1 MLRLNA
7 LGMPE
12 TEPVTEKLLVEIA
25 SLRQQV
31 EDLKREKAD
40 LEILLETTTEHSD
53 TVTQELQDQAV
64 EALIEGRKRF
74 QAIAETT
81 PVPILISRVTD
92 GVVLYGNPQA
102 SPMFG
107 LEIEELMGRQ
117 IVEFL
122 VHPGTW
128 PEILEKLETEGS
140 VNNYEL
146 QVQTLKGQT
155 CWVMLSVKPLIFNEE
170 ETFLSA
176 FYDITERKRAEESLQ
191 LSETRLRRQSLTLL
205 ELSRER
211 TLNCG
216 DLSRALQSITKA
228 AAQCLQIERVGV
240 WLYPDLLGVQMDTW
254 MHSPSMTV
262 DQGDDHRQSG
272 SRESGKLVCA
282 ELYELSRDA
291 HSSGIELWTE
301 DYPSYFQAL
310 AGTSSIT
317 TDDVYE
323 DPRTRELRDS
333 YFTPLGITSTLDV
346 PLWLGGT
353 QVGIIC
359 YEHTG
364 PKRQWSVEEEV
375 FGDSLAN
382 LVALAIE
389 GFERKRAQQA
399 LFESKAELE
408 VKVAE
413 RTQELQWTNE
423 QMLVEIKERERAE
436 VALQEALHRAEAA
449 SRSKSTFLANM
460 SHELRTPLNAI
471 LGYSEIVYEE
481 VTDLELEDLVQDVD
495 KIRTAGAHLLALIND
510 ILDLSKIE
518 AGRME
523 LYRETFDIATVVK
536 EVVTT
541 AQPLIEKNGNC
552 LQLFCPQDI
561 GLMYGDVIKI
571 RQILLNL
578 LSNAAKFTEE
588 GTITLRVGKQV
599 GREVATLSEGGWEKG
614 TSSVQALIS
623 DHPELLDASLV
634 LLQVSDTG
642 IGMSLEQQEHLFEA
656 FAQGDASTTR
666 KYGGTGLGLAITR
679 HFCQMMGGDI
689 ATVSEEGAGTTFTV
703 YLQAIEESDLEEEPR

>member
-7 LGMPE
+7 LEMPE

-107 LEIEELMGRQ
+107 LEIEGLMGRQ

-228 AAQCLQIERVGV
+228 AAQCLQVERVGV
-240 WLYPDLLGVQMDTW
+240 WLYPDLLGVRMETW

-481 VTDLELEDLVQDVD
+481 VTDLELEDLVRDVD

-561 GLMYGDVIKI
+561 GLMYGDLTKI

-578 LSNAAKFTEE
+578 LSNAAKFTEQ
-588 GTITLRVGKQV
+588 GTISLRVGKQV
-599 GREVATLSEGGWEKG
+599 GREVATLSELGWEKR

-703 YLQAIEESDLEEEPR
+703 YLHAAEESDWED